1 VPETTTTVEATTTT
15 SSIPVVT
22 VPPADD
28 ATLLDV
34 IAASPDLSRLRD
46 LIALAELG
54 AVYDDPDAPVTLLAP
69 SNDAIDLV
77 AASPGGGALLADPVR
92 VGELLLRHTVE
103 GEPISVTE
111 LFRLD
116 ELTMADGSVL
126 EVDAERQEIE
136 GAEILVPDITAA
148 SGVLH
153 VIDRVILP

>member
-1 VPETTTTVEATTTT
+1 M
-15 SSIPVVT
+15 VT
-22 VPPADD
+22 VPPAGD

-46 LIALAELG
+46 LIRLAGLG
-54 AVYDDPDAPVTLLAP
+54 DVYDDPDAPVTLLAP

-77 AASPGGGALLADPVR
+77 AASPGGGALLADPDR
-92 VGELLLRHTVE
+92 VEELLLRHTVE
-103 GEPISVTE
+103 GDPISLTQ

-126 EVDAERQEIE
+126 SVDADRQQID